1 MDDSPSS
8 TAPIPRPISR
18 KRSKSVT
25 WDDIASTA
33 SSASS
38 RSSSAKRQRRTNS
51 SAEREFNF
59 QFASEDEFEH
69 WDVPERYKLVKVLGK
84 GSYGEVAEAYDKITE
99 RKVAIK
105 RMPDV
110 LSEETDA
117 IRMFREIFI
126 LRRLK
131 HKHVCDLVDILK
143 PPKDLKEFRDVY
155 MVFEFLDTDLYKLL
169 QSEQYLTDEHV
180 QSFLYQL
187 LCGIKHIHAAN
198 CIHRDL
204 KPANILLNEDC
215 TLKICDFGLS
225 RVMPKKNSS
234 SSSLLPKSPM
244 PLKKSSSGGA
254 ITTSSSSR
262 KSKNKAGR
270 PQQLNRSMTK
280 HVVTRWY
287 RSPELILLQNYDTAV
302 DIWSAGCIF
311 AELLSMQKKNVSDYR
326 KRRALFPGKS
336 CFPLTGRG
344 SSPYNDSYD
353 QLNVIFDV
361 IGTPSKED
369 YVEFANVGGYLE
381 KLERKR
387 PKDLKKDMWPGC
399 DDRAI
404 DLLLRMLTF
413 NPKRRISV
421 DDALKHPF
429 LKSYAEKCSSKT
441 ENGDVP
447 TIDDFPNLPDNISSD
462 ALKVIVHREMMDF
475 CREKGE

>member
-1 MDDSPSS
+1 MDDSSPGS
-8 TAPIPRPISR
+8 APIPRPISR

-33 SSASS
+33 SSSS

-59 QFASEDEFEH
+59 QFAADEFEH
-69 WDVPERYKLVKVLGK
+69 WDVPERYELVKVLGK
-84 GSYGEVAEAYDKITE
+84 GSYGEVAEAYDRITK

-110 LSEETDA
+110 LSDETDA

-131 HKHVCDLVDILK
+131 HKHVINLVDILK
-143 PPKDLKEFRDVY
+143 PPKELKDFKDVY

-187 LCGIKHIHAAN
+187 LCGLKHIHAAN

-225 RVMPKKNSS
+225 RVMPKKKSS
-234 SSSLLPKSPM
+234 SSSSKSSLLPKSPM
-244 PLKKSSSGGA
+244 PSKKTS
-254 ITTSSSSR
+254 TSSTR
-262 KSKNKAGR
+262 AIAGR
-270 PQQLNRSMTK
+270 PQRLNRSMTK

-287 RSPELILLQNYDTAV
+287 RCPELILLQNYDTAV
-302 DIWSAGCIF
+302 DVWSAGCIF

-344 SSPYNDSYD
+344 SSPFNDSYD

-361 IGTPSKED
+361 IGTPNKAD
-369 YVEFANVGGYLE
+369 YAGFENVGGYLE
-381 KLERKR
+381 KLEKKPR
-387 PKDLKKDMWPGC
+387 KDLKKTMWPGC

-404 DLLLRMLTF
+404 DLLQRMLTF
-413 NPKRRISV
+413 NPRRRISV

-429 LKSYAEKCSSKT
+429 LKSYADKCSRLEDRAEK
-441 ENGDVP
+441 EIP
-447 TIDDFPNLPDNISSD
+447 TIDDFPDLPRNISSD
-462 ALKVIVHREMMDF
+462 ALKAIVHREMMDY
-475 CREKGE
+475 CKQKEKGEKKS